1 VIEGVA
7 VFLDPVWVERCM
19 ALHAKREALVA
30 EEAQLYADFVPP
42 LDGVMSSGD
51 RWIPLVL
58 N

>member
-1 VIEGVA
+1 
-7 VFLDPVWVERCM
+7 M